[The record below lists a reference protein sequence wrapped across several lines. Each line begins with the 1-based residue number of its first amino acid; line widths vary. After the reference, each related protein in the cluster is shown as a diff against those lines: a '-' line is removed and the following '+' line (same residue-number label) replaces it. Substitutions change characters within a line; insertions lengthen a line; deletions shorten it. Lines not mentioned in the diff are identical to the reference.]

1 MSSSVLILNG
11 PNLNQL
17 GRREVAVYG
26 QTTYQDLVQLCEKT
40 GHDLGLSIQIQQ
52 YNHEGDLIEAI
63 HAAVGETDGLM
74 INAGALTHTSLALHD
89 ALRLYP
95 HPIVEVHLSNIFA
108 RETVRHHSYVAP
120 LAKGILCGFG
130 IKGYKYALMHL
141 AELLNPNDENP
152 LE

>member
-1 MSSSVLILNG
+1 MSSSILILNG

-17 GRREVAVYG
+17 GRREVSVYG
-26 QTTYQDLVQLCEKT
+26 ETTYQNLITLCEKT
-40 GHDLGLSIQIQQ
+40 AHDLGLSIQMQQ
-52 YNHEGDLIEAI
+52 YNHEGDMIEAI
-63 HAAVGETDGLM
+63 HAAVAETDGLI

-95 HPIVEVHLSNIFA
+95 HPIVEVHISNIFA
-108 RETVRHHSYVAP
+108 REPVRHHSYVAP

-141 AELLNPNDENP
+141 AEILNPHDENAF
-152 LE
+152 E